1 MWDWSTEERTYY
13 KYCENVNTV
22 DIGLSVLSPV
32 SWLNNPRDR
41 DGN

>member
-1 MWDWSTEERTYY
+1 MWGWSTEERTYY

-32 SWLNNPRDR
+32 SWLNNPRDK